1 MTMRSSIALALAII
15 FGLFLLATFANQGS
29 AVPIEAGRL
38 PLSLERL
45 MDNPV
50 IQVKLHCKEKDMC
63 TGCTVYCDKYK
74 HSDYCQ
80 EHHDDPSCCKHHKK
94 KCVCVPCLDHAV
106 PQ

>member
-1 MTMRSSIALALAII
+1 MRSSIALALATI
-15 FGLFLLATFANQGS
+15 FGLFLLATFANESS
-29 AVPIEAGRL
+29 AVPVEAGKL

-45 MDNPV
+45 MENPV
-50 IQVKLHCKEKDMC
+50 IRVVSQHHCKEKGLC
-63 TGCTVYCDKYK
+63 TGCTVYCDKYQ